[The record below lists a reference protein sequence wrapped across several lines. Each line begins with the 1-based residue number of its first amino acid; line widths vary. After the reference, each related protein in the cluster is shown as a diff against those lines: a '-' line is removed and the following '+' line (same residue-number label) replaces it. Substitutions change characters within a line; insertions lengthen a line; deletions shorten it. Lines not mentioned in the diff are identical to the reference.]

1 MATIK
6 LVQSTP
12 ASDTVVE
19 STPSKSEYSVK
30 VVSRGRKGGKR
41 TAQVIVTPKGGGR
54 PFTRHLIE
62 QPKRGFTDRD
72 GRVYALPKSA

>member
-1 MATIK
+1 MATVE

-12 ASDTVVE
+12 ASRTGVA
-19 STPSKSEYSVK
+19 STHSEEYSVE
-30 VVSRGRKGGKR
+30 VVSLGRKGDNS
-41 TAQVIVTPKGGGR
+41 TAQVIITPKGGGR
-54 PFTRHLIE
+54 PFTRHLIK